1 MENIE
6 SLEYELRT
14 PKDNTYP
21 DPIIRRLKYKDF
33 YLYLINVD
41 DDPYLE
47 ERYWGETNL
56 ITPVHLASIKVR
68 RIDNEELVLTNSGRT
83 KYKLNGWKPR
93 PTPERLIEIVEANFN
108 LNN

>member
-1 MENIE
+1 MEN
-6 SLEYELRT
+6 LEPLKYELRT
-14 PKDNTYP
+14 PIHNTYP
-21 DPIIRRLKYKDF
+21 DTIIRRLKYKDF

-41 DDPYLE
+41 DDPYWE
-47 ERYWGETNL
+47 EY
-56 ITPVHLASIKVR
+56 ITSDDPPPVFLCSIKVR

-83 KYKLNGWKPR
+83 KYKLNGWKPI